1 MKKSI
6 FSKLAFRY
14 FFEVIVIVFSITAS
28 FYIQD
33 LLNKKNQIELKNKAL
48 EGVLIELEKDKGFS
62 LDFGKFY
69 NEYRIKTIDS
79 LFENK
84 YPLKVRYLSGIWG
97 NSDLFDNKRF
107 FESLISTGGIDFIRS
122 EKLQGEL
129 SSYYNNSYNL
139 IEQAANLDNASFQRF
154 SDQIVNYR
162 LDSINYEWGTY
173 NNRFYFNEND
183 LKKIRNDIRLK
194 SIAMQWKFW
203 LSEYNKRIEL
213 AIEKNEILVKL
224 IKEELEN

>member
-6 FSKLAFRY
+6 FSNLAFRY
-14 FFEVIVIVFSITAS
+14 FFEVIVIIFSITAS

-33 LLNKKNQIELKNKAL
+33 LLNKKSQIELKNKAL
-48 EGVLIELEKDKGFS
+48 EGVLIELEKDRGFT
-62 LDFGKFY
+62 LGFGETY

-79 LFENK
+79 LFEDK

-107 FESLISTGGIDFIRS
+107 FESLISTGGIDFIKS
-122 EKLQGEL
+122 ENLQSEL
-129 SSYYNNSYNL
+129 SEYYNNLYNL
-139 IEQAANLDNASFQRF
+139 IEQASSLDDASFKRF
-154 SDQIVNYR
+154 SEQIVNYR
-162 LDSINYEWGTY
+162 LDSINYVWGSTGS
-173 NNRFYFNEND
+173 RFYFNEND

-203 LSEYNKRIEL
+203 LSEYNSRIRL
-213 AIEKNEILVKL
+213 AREKNELLVKL
-224 IKEELEN
+224 INEELKN

>member
-48 EGVLIELEKDKGFS
+48 EGVLIELEKDSGF
-62 LDFGKFY
+62 LLGFGERY
-69 NEYRIKTIDS
+69 NGYRIKNIDS

-84 YPLKVRYLSGIWG
+84 YPLRVRYLSGIWG
-97 NSDLFDNKRF
+97 NSDLFDNKGF
-107 FESLISTGGIDFIRS
+107 YESLISTGGIDFIRS
-122 EKLQGEL
+122 QKLQSEL
-129 SSYYNNSYNL
+129 SSYYNNLYTFL
-139 IEQAANLDNASFQRF
+139 EQAANLDNASFQRF
-154 SDQIVNYR
+154 SDHIVNYR
-162 LDSINYEWGTY
+162 LDSIKYEWGTY
-173 NNRFYFNEND
+173 GTKYYFNEND
-183 LKKIRNDIRLK
+183 LKKIRNDVRLK
-194 SIAMQWKFW
+194 STAMQWKYW
-203 LSEYNKRIEL
+203 LREYNKRIEF
-213 AIEKNEILVKL
+213 ATEKNELLVKL

>member
-6 FSKLAFRY
+6 FSNLGFRY

-48 EGVLIELEKDKGFS
+48 EGVLIELRKDREFLLG
-62 LDFGKFY
+62 FGKNY
-69 NEYRIKTIDS
+69 NGYRIKSIDS

-84 YPLKVRYLSGIWG
+84 YPLKDSYLSAVWG

-129 SSYYNNSYNL
+129 SSYYNNLYNL
-139 IEQAANLDNASFQRF
+139 IEQAADLDNSSFQRF

-162 LDSINYEWGTY
+162 LDSINYEWANF
-173 NNRFYFNEND
+173 NNRFYFNKND

-194 SIAMQWKFW
+194 STAMQWKYW

-213 AIEKNEILVKL
+213 GTEKNELLVKL
-224 IKEELEN
+224 IKEELAN